1 MAICWK
7 CGSIIANGA
16 EFCPKCGPAING
28 TDSSDER
35 SVLVKK
41 LDEYRVLLDE
51 YEFLSKTVEPQS
63 NFPDDEEPVLKN
75 SSFFK
80 FFWPF
85 LLIAAIILYATGAIL
100 GFYVN
105 FANGRDVLTVLV
117 APLFATA
124 VAVFLIVFG
133 VKFAKRKQ
141 KEMNAKAET
150 ISAIATEKHLLAVAN
165 QKKIDRLAELEPKKA
180 KLDTLVP
187 AGYRDFVHVAKI
199 EDLIMKGQAET
210 VEDAVAIINK

>member
-41 LDEYRVLLDE
+41 LDEYRLLLDE

-63 NFPDDEEPVLKN
+63 NFPDDEEPVLKK

-80 FFWPF
+80 YFWPF
-85 LLIAAIILYATGAIL
+85 LLFAVIILYATGAIL
-100 GFYVN
+100 GIYVN
-105 FANGRDVLTVLV
+105 VANGRDVLTVLV
-117 APLFATA
+117 APLLATGF
-124 VAVFLIVFG
+124 AVFAIVFG
-133 VKFAKRKQ
+133 VKFSKRKQ
-141 KEMNAKAET
+141 KEINAKAET
-150 ISAIATEKHLLAVAN
+150 MSAIATEKHLLAVAN